1 MAEKLG
7 VYVHIP
13 FCRSKCDYCD
23 FYSLAGREDRMDDY
37 LKALIAHMKE
47 TGPLTR
53 GNQVDTVY
61 FGGGTPSYFGEKRLR
76 ELLRTIA
83 KRFDLAKDAEIT
95 VECNP
100 DSVNLKMLQTLRKAG
115 ANRISLGVQSAH
127 PCELRSLHRPHDFEQ
142 VKEAVKAVRAA
153 KFKNLSLD
161 LIYGLPQQD
170 MAGWQDTVEQVLALE
185 PEHLSCYGLKVE
197 PGTPLDDRVI
207 RGEKLPDDDAQAD
220 MYLWMV
226 DRLAKAGYKQYEI
239 SNFAKPGFQ
248 SRHNLKYWMGR
259 PYIGFGPGAHSDFG
273 GRRYSFVRD
282 LDKYISGVLGGG
294 AVIDESDL
302 IPQRERGSEY
312 LMLRLRTTRGIEEW
326 EYRREFFMNFDPI
339 EQKLE
344 EYERQGWTE
353 RHDRRWNLTP
363 KGFLV
368 SNQLIGELL
377 AIQEEATLE
386 KTLPRLKQGRPGSEQ
401 ER

>member
-53 GNQVDTVY
+53 GNQVDTLY
-61 FGGGTPSYFGEKRLR
+61 FGGGTPSYFGEKRLK

-127 PCELRSLHRPHDFEQ
+127 PCELRNLHRPHDFEQ
-142 VKEAVKAVRAA
+142 VKEAVKAIRAA

-161 LIYGLPQQD
+161 LIYGLPEQD

-207 RGEKLPDDDAQAD
+207 RGEKLPDDDTQAD

-294 AVIDESDL
+294 VVIDESEL

-386 KTLPRLKQGRPGSEQ
+386 KTLPRLKQGRPEPEQ